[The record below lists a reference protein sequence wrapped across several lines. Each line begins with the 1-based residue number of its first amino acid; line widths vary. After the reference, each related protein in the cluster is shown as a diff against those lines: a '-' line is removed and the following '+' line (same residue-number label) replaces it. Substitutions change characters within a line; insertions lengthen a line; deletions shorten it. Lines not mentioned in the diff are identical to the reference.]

1 MLLNPTSQNNA
12 PLLGNVEDH
21 GNVEDQRYQV
31 LVLCTGNS
39 ARSILAEALF
49 NELGGDLFHAWSA
62 GSHPTGR
69 VNPFALE
76 LLQQKG
82 YDCSGFRSKSWEEFT
97 GAPHLDFV
105 VTVCGNAAAEN
116 CPSFAGEFQKIHWGL
131 PDPAELTSDPE
142 AARQAFRHCYETLR
156 GRITAL
162 LELSDEQRSKA
173 VLAQHM
179 RALAD

>member
-1 MLLNPTSQNNA
+1 MLLSPSPQDSAT
-12 PLLGNVEDH
+12 LH
-21 GNVEDQRYQV
+21 GNVEGRRFQV

-49 NELGGDLFHAWSA
+49 NELGGDLFRAWSA

-76 LLQQKG
+76 LLEQEG
-82 YDCSGFRSKSWEEFT
+82 FDCSGFRSKSWDEFT

-116 CPSFAGEFQKIHWGL
+116 CPSFAGEFQRIHWGL
-131 PDPAELTSDPE
+131 PDPAELTADPA
-142 AARQAFRHCYETLR
+142 AARQAFRQCFDTLR
-156 GRITAL
+156 ARIIAL
-162 LELSDEQRSKA
+162 LELPEEQRSKSA
-173 VLAQHM
+173 LTQQM
-179 RALAD
+179 RALAA